1 MVTESPGAPRPLIAS
16 TADRPTEALARA
28 PAIHVSRRRFLLASA
43 AGAAAGG
50 LALAGIPVLAAS
62 PGPAAPQG
70 TVPSPAPA
78 TPAPATPA
86 PTPSGPPADAIVHYR
101 SRPDLRPPV
110 ISVQASQAAGEDLLF
125 VTPRFSGQGEGVMLM
140 DAGGRLVWLH
150 RVPGRSAAALR
161 PVRYRG
167 SPAMAWWEGA
177 IERGLG
183 DGEFVI
189 VDDRYREQARVRTV
203 RHPADLHELLITPQD
218 TAYAFAMDLVELDG
232 RLVDDMLVQEVD
244 IATGRLLWEWRAS
257 DHIRPEESSEPA
269 PEEGPWDYLHFNSI
283 DRDLDGDLLLSARHT
298 DALYRV
304 SRRTG
309 DIVWRLGG
317 KGSDFELP
325 EDVVF
330 RKQHDAR
337 RHEDGT
343 ISLFDNATKDPEDTV
358 RPRGLVLRLD
368 EAARTVELVRQLVP
382 PHDIVSSSQGNL
394 SVAADG
400 SATIGWGSANLVTGY
415 DAAGEVVFDAAM
427 PDGFSSYRAYRARLA
442 RASGR

>member
-1 MVTESPGAPRPLIAS
+1 VISLQ
-16 TADRPTEALARA
+16 
-28 PAIHVSRRRFLLASA
+28 
-43 AGAAAGG
+43 
-50 LALAGIPVLAAS
+50 AS
-62 PGPAAPQG
+62 P
-70 TVPSPAPA
+70 
-78 TPAPATPA
+78 
-86 PTPSGPPADAIVHYR
+86 
-101 SRPDLRPPV
+101 
-110 ISVQASQAAGEDLLF
+110 AAGEDLLF

-203 RHPADLHELLITPQD
+203 RHPADLHELLVTPQG

-269 PEEGPWDYLHFNSI
+269 PEEGPWDYLHFSSI

-325 EDVVF
+325 EDAVF

-368 EAARTVELVRQLVP
+368 EAARTVELVRQLAP

-427 PDGFSSYRAYRARLA
+427 PDGFSSYRAYRAPWRGRPADDPVIAVELDDAGTTTAWVSWNGATRVAEWELLA
-442 RASGR
+442 GSGDESLEAIGRGSRDGFESGLPVPEGAEVIAVRALDRRGRPLGASRSTNVAAALAQPRTVS